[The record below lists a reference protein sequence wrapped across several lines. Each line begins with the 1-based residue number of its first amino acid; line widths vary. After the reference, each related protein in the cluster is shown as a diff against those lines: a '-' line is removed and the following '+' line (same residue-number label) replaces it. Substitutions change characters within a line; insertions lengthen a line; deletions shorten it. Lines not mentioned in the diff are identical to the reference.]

1 MSRAGI
7 LDRRKPQRGDR
18 RRASLLHALDELL
31 QDGDLDEINIADIA
45 GRAGVTRSAFYFYF
59 ENKSA
64 AVAALVSDMY
74 EQAFAAAAHLTDERA
89 TPRER
94 IEATIRGLFAS
105 LRGNEHMY
113 RAMHA
118 ARQTNRDV
126 QALWDADRASFVGPV
141 AAMIDAE
148 RAAGH
153 APDGPPSGTLAT
165 VLLELNDV
173 ALERVALGGGP
184 DGGSPAVDLGVD
196 ARVDVLVTVWLRTI
210 YGRID
215 EKASRRRAR

>member
-1 MSRAGI
+1 MTRGGI
-7 LDRRKPQRGDR
+7 LDRRRPQRGDQ

-31 QDGDLDEINIADIA
+31 QDGSFDEINIADIA
-45 GRAGVTRSAFYFYF
+45 NRAGVTRSAFYFYF

-74 EQAFAAAAHLTDERA
+74 EQAFTAAAHLTDERA

-94 IEATIRGLFAS
+94 IEGTIRGLFAS

-113 RAMHA
+113 RAMHT
-118 ARQTNRDV
+118 ARQTSKGVRE
-126 QALWDADRASFVGPV
+126 LWDADRASFVAPV

-148 RAAGH
+148 RAAGR
-153 APDGPPSGTLAT
+153 APDGPASTALAT

-173 ALERVALGGGP
+173 ALERVALGGAL
-184 DGGSPAVDLGVD
+184 DVDE
-196 ARVDVLVTVWLRTI
+196 RVEALVTVWLRTV

-215 EKASRRRAR
+215 ETAKRRPR